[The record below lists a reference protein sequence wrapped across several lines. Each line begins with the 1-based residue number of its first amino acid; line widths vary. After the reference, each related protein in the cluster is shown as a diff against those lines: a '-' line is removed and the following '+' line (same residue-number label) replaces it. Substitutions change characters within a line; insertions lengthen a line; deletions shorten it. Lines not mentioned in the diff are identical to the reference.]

1 MWYNIKKFQESE
13 EVEMVSGKCISELA
27 DKIIGIE
34 WEMFSAVKNI
44 GGRAFCQDDPAT
56 FKIMRSSQYAAWSK
70 ETLESYLND
79 LEEAKKW
86 GRSLP
91 AEKYGRMMRW
101 TSPSEYAQISH
112 LLPPLEPGVRPLI
125 NKIVEIEL
133 EWMEELYKEYPNV
146 LGRGRPIRRSQESQF
161 VTSAETYLRGE
172 LETYSK
178 KTLELYYK
186 GILDKKSQNI
196 NGAERTYENMVRQYG
211 YKSLEE
217 ANQVEGSGIG

>member
-1 MWYNIKKFQESE
+1 
-13 EVEMVSGKCISELA
+13 MVSGKCISELA

-101 TSPSEYAQISH
+101 TSPQEYAQVKH
-112 LLPPLEPGVRPLI
+112 LIPPLDPEAPALI
-125 NKIVEIEL
+125 EKIAEIEV
-133 EWMEELYKEYPNV
+133 EWTEELANEFPNV
-146 LGRGRPIRRSQESQF
+146 LGEGRPIRRSQDSQF
-161 VTSAETYLRGE
+161 ATSVETYLRGE

-178 KTLELYYK
+178 KTLEFYYK
-186 GILDKKSQNI
+186 DILDKKSRNI
-196 NGAERTYENMVRQYG
+196 NGAKLVYENMVKQYG
-211 YKSLEE
+211 FKSLEE
-217 ANQVEGSGIG
+217 AEQVEGSGIG